1 MEESKKVQR
10 KAAYSILDRGE
21 GKEPYWHLIGTAFV
35 CKDGSLNLVLNS
47 LPLDG
52 KVHIRDFKERDAQ

>member
-10 KAAYSILDRGE
+10 KAAYSIRE
-21 GKEPYWHLIGTAFV
+21 RAGKDPYWHLIGTAFV
-35 CKDGSLNLVLNS
+35 NKDGSLSLLLDS

-52 KVHIRDFKERDAQ
+52 RVHIRDFKEHTEQQ

>member
-21 GKEPYWHLIGTAFV
+21 GKEAYWHLIGTAFV
-35 CKDGSLNLVLNS
+35 CKVGSLNLVLNS